1 MTIWNKLDAKIS
13 RIETILVTILLAL
26 MILMAFSQIVLRN
39 FFSSGIDW
47 SDALVRYLVVWVAF
61 VGAAIATRE
70 GKHITFDLLSRWLT
84 CTGTIAMQA
93 LSNFFSAVIC
103 SLLTVAAAKF
113 IWFEAQM
120 GSTAFLDLPVWVPE
134 LIMPI
139 AFGLM
144 TLRFLMGMIAEIG
157 KMLHQSG
164 SNQPDKS

>member
-1 MTIWNKLDAKIS
+1 MNLWDKLDTKIS
-13 RIETILVTILLAL
+13 RLETVLVTILLAL

-39 FFSSGIDW
+39 FFDTGIDW
-47 SDALVRYLVVWVAF
+47 SDALVRYLVVWVTF
-61 VGAAIATRE
+61 VGAAIATKE

-84 CTGTIAMQA
+84 GTGTLAIQA
-93 LSNFFSAVIC
+93 LSHFFSAVIC

-120 GSTAFLDLPVWVPE
+120 GSTAFLNLPVWVPE

-144 TLRFLMGMIAEIG
+144 TLRFLMGMLNDIG
-157 KMLHQSG
+157 KWHNSRSG
-164 SNQPDKS
+164 K

>member
-1 MTIWNKLDAKIS
+1 MKIWQKLDAKIS
-13 RIETILVTILLAL
+13 RVETVLVTILLAL

-47 SDALVRYLVVWVAF
+47 SDALVRYLVVWVTF
-61 VGAAIATRE
+61 VGAAIAAKE
-70 GKHITFDLLSRWLT
+70 GKHITFDLLSHWLT
-84 CTGTIAMQA
+84 GTSTRAIQA
-93 LSNFFSAVIC
+93 LSNFFSAAIC

-120 GSTAFLDLPVWVPE
+120 GSTAFLNLPAWVPE

-144 TLRFLMGMIAEIG
+144 TLRFLMAAIAEIG
-157 KMLHQSG
+157 KIVHRHG
-164 SNQPDKS
+164 SSKAE

>member
-1 MTIWNKLDAKIS
+1 MNLWDKLDTKIS
-13 RIETILVTILLAL
+13 RLETALITILLAL

-47 SDALVRYLVVWVAF
+47 SDALVRYLVVWVTF
-61 VGAAIATRE
+61 VGAAIAARE
-70 GKHITFDLLSRWLT
+70 GKHITFDLLSRWLAG
-84 CTGTIAMQA
+84 TGTMAIQA

-113 IWFEAQM
+113 IWFETQM
-120 GSTAFLDLPVWVPE
+120 GSTTFLNLPVWVPE

-144 TLRFLMGMIAEIG
+144 TLRFLMEMFAEIG
-157 KMLHQSG
+157 KMYHQRG
-164 SNQPDKS
+164 GNRVDKT